1 MKSRGFL
8 RAVNITKAA
17 LLFVVSL
24 LFVFSSCDKRKPKYT
39 QVVGENF
46 YSKPIKAINLK
57 EEYLVFVFMSPE
69 CPLSENYTKTI
80 KDLSTKYKKNNVGFY
95 FIFPGKFYPRP
106 QIEVFIRKY
115 KLQTKMIIY
124 DPENFFQKFFSATI
138 TPEAFLTD
146 TTGTIL
152 YQGAIDNWAITLG
165 KQRQV
170 ITEHYIADAID
181 SAFKNEKVKTKK
193 TRAVG
198 CIIE

>member
-1 MKSRGFL
+1 MKSRDL
-8 RAVNITKAA
+8 RLVNLNKAA
-17 LLFVVSL
+17 LLFVFTL
-24 LFVFSSCDKRKPKYT
+24 IFVFTGCDKRKPKYT
-39 QVVGENF
+39 QVIGENF
-46 YSKPIKAINLK
+46 YSKPIKAINLE
-57 EEYLVFVFMSPE
+57 EEYLVFIFMSPE

-80 KDLSTKYKKNNVGFY
+80 KDLSNQYGEKDIGFY
-95 FIFPGKFYPRP
+95 FVFPGKFYPRP
-106 QIEVFIRKY
+106 QIEVFIKKY
-115 KLQTKMIIY
+115 QLPTPMIIY
-124 DPENFFQKFFSATI
+124 DPENFFQKYFSATI

-146 TTGTIL
+146 VTGTIL

-181 SAFKNEKVKTKK
+181 SVFKNEKVKTKK